1 MGRIM
6 AIDFGR
12 KRTGLAVT
20 DSLQIAAN
28 PLSTVATHT
37 AIDYIRT
44 YCSHEQVDMIVLGNP
59 KRLDNT
65 LSDSQQ
71 QLRPFLRQLQKALPQ
86 MKIILYDERFTST
99 LAHRAMID
107 GGMKRSDRRDKAN
120 VDTIAATIIL
130 TDYLQSL
137 SAQRTTLAKT

>member
-1 MGRIM
+1 M

-28 PLSTVATHT
+28 PLGTISTHT
-37 AIDYIRT
+37 AIDYIKA
-44 YCSHEQVDMIVLGNP
+44 YCNQEQVDMIVLGNP
-59 KRLDNT
+59 KKLDNT
-65 LSDSQQ
+65 PSDSQQ
-71 QLRPFLRQLQKALPQ
+71 QLRPFLKQLQRALPQ
-86 MKIILYDERFTST
+86 MKIVLYDERFTST

-107 GGMKRSDRRDKAN
+107 GGMKRNARQNKAA

-130 TDYLQSL
+130 TDYLQSE
-137 SAQRTTLAKT
+137 SAKPSTFVKT